1 MIIIDDHLFLN
12 HTTPLQKS
20 IIIIKNKIM
29 ENIIL
34 TKEEMIHRNS
44 YKKYQEKEKTII
56 ITLWIKTVENKII
69 E

>member
-1 MIIIDDHLFLN
+1 
-12 HTTPLQKS
+12 
-20 IIIIKNKIM
+20 M